1 MFSLRK
7 AVIAD
12 AESLERLIDDSVRGL
27 SPGYTDSGIGRA
39 LLTRCEAEARAHGFG
54 STELVA
60 TLAGR
65 ELYRACGYV
74 ADEPFEHRLTENVAI
89 QFIAMRKRLD
99 DRCVGTPAPPT
110 AR

>member
-12 AESLERLIDDSVRGL
+12 AESLERLI
-27 SPGYTDSGIGRA
+27 A
-39 LLTRCEAEARAHGFG
+39 
-54 STELVA
+54 
-60 TLAGR
+60 LAGR

>member
-1 MFSLRK
+1 
-7 AVIAD
+7 
-12 AESLERLIDDSVRGL
+12 VR
-27 SPGYTDSGIGRA
+27 PDWARNGIGRA
-39 LLTRCEAEARAHGFG
+39 LLTCCEAEARAHGFA
-54 STELVA
+54 SAELVA

-74 ADEPFEHRLTENVAI
+74 ADEPFEYRLTDDVAI

-99 DRCVGTPAPPT
+99 DRRVGTPAPPT